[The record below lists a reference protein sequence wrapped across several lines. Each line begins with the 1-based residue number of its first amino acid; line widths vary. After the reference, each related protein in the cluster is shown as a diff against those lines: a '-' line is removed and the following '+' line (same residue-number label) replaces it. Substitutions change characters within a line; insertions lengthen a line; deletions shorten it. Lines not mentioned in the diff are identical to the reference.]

1 MVPLS
6 RENASMGN
14 SSSSQERD
22 PEPGTQLPANGSDRT
37 LNWYSAR
44 EPLVIVVLCAVTI
57 AFFFAVSGLSHLY
70 RRELEARA
78 ALWSNR
84 GEKDLQSS
92 RFTEAASAFQT
103 ALTYSRGNYGYE
115 LSLAQ
120 SLVAL
125 NRTEEALAYLVSLW
139 QREPENGSVNLELAR
154 IFADKGDITNALRY
168 YHNAIYAV
176 WTSNPEAQQLSVR
189 LELVKFLL
197 DHKTNNLAESELI
210 AVGRNVPENVA
221 LQTHIG
227 DLFMRVPDYDRALAM
242 YQQALKLA
250 HRNAD
255 ALARAGQAAFE
266 LGQYQLAERYLTAT
280 LSLNPDDGQSA
291 ELLKM
296 CRSIP
301 ALDPYNFY
309 SETKRDRLVLSDFDT
324 AGERLNACINSSNKG
339 TSAAS
344 TLQPLYVQWIDMK
357 ARLNDRTLRQ
367 HPELTDSAMNLVF
380 NIERETDKTCGTPTD
395 DDFLLLVI
403 ARNHEG
409 S

>member
-210 AVGRNVPENVA
+210 AVGRNVPENTA
-221 LQTHIG
+221 LQTQIG

-242 YQQALKLA
+242 YQRALKLA
-250 HRNAD
+250 HHNTD
-255 ALARAGQAAFE
+255 VLARAGKAAFE
-266 LGQYQLAERYLTAT
+266 LGQYHVAERYLTSA
-280 LSLNPDDGQSA
+280 LSLKPDDDQSA

-301 ALDPYNFY
+301 ALDPYNLY
-309 SETKRDRLVLSDFDT
+309 TGTKRDRLVLSDFDT
-324 AGERLNACINSSNKG
+324 AGQRLNACVNSSSKG
-339 TSAAS
+339 TSVAS
-344 TLQPLYVQWIDMK
+344 TLQPLYVQWTDMK
-357 ARLNDRTLRQ
+357 TRLNERTLRKD
-367 HPELTDSAMNLVF
+367 PGLTDSAMNLVF
-380 NIERETDKTCGTPTD
+380 NIERETDKTCGAPTGN
-395 DDFLLLVI
+395 DFLLLLI